1 VKTSRGSRWAAII
14 CLLVLSPVCAEYV
27 AAYDE
32 TTGDVTALLSG
43 LLFFI
48 PLYGCPALVIREVA
62 RRTGMTWDGMTSLA
76 AALGI
81 VQAGLID
88 QSLFRLSYR
97 GIPDWASWATPTYV
111 EPMGFSVYLA
121 LIFVMGHVIGSF
133 CAPIAITESL
143 VPGQRSESWLGP
155 VGLGIATGLY
165 LTAAGLILNDHL
177 VSESAA
183 ISLTQTVVTSLIVVG
198 LVVLAA
204 TVGRRRR
211 ETLTRWCSPALLLFV
226 VVGAVGVGKEKLP
239 PTWPGVAVHIALLAT
254 VALAA
259 LWFSRS
265 SSWTRLHELAIAA
278 GFVTGLAVTGFT
290 SEPLFG
296 GVTTLEKYGHNTV
309 LAVAIATL
317 VIVGARRSQ
326 KAVES
331 VPQSS

>member
-1 VKTSRGSRWAAII
+1 MSRGSRWAAII

-62 RRTGMTWDGMTSLA
+62 RRTGMTWVGMISLA
-76 AALGI
+76 TALGI

-97 GIPDWASWATPTYV
+97 GIPDWARWATPTYV

-143 VPGQRSESWLGP
+143 VPGQRSEAWLGP

-183 ISLTQTVVTSLIVVG
+183 ISLTQTLVTSLIVVG

-204 TVGRRRR
+204 TVGRRRG
-211 ETLTRWCSPALLLFV
+211 ETLDRWCPPALLLFAV
-226 VVGAVGVGKEKLP
+226 VAVVGVGKENLP
-239 PTWPGVAVHIALLAT
+239 PTWPGVAVHAALLVA

-265 SSWTRLHELAIAA
+265 TSWTRLHELAIAA
-278 GFVTGLAVTGFT
+278 GFVAGLAVTGFT

-309 LAVAIATL
+309 LAAGLAAL
-317 VIVGARRSQ
+317 VIVGARRTQ
-326 KAVES
+326 GAVDS
-331 VPQSS
+331 VPQSA

>member
-1 VKTSRGSRWAAII
+1 MSRGSRWAAII

-62 RRTGMTWDGMTSLA
+62 RRTGMTWVGMISLA
-76 AALGI
+76 TALGI

-143 VPGQRSESWLGP
+143 VPGQRSEAWLGP

-183 ISLTQTVVTSLIVVG
+183 ISLTQTLVTSLIVVG

-204 TVGRRRR
+204 TVGRRRG
-211 ETLTRWCSPALLLFV
+211 ETLDRWCPPALLLFAV
-226 VVGAVGVGKEKLP
+226 VAAVGVGKENLP
-239 PTWPGVAVHIALLAT
+239 PTWPGVAVHAALLVA

-265 SSWTRLHELAIAA
+265 TSWTRLHELAIAA
-278 GFVTGLAVTGFT
+278 GFVAGLAVTGFT

-309 LAVAIATL
+309 LAAGLAAL
-317 VIVGARRSQ
+317 VVVGARRTQ
-326 KAVES
+326 GAVDS
-331 VPQSS
+331 VPQSA

>member
-1 VKTSRGSRWAAII
+1 
-14 CLLVLSPVCAEYV
+14 VLSPVCAEYV

-48 PLYGCPALVIREVA
+48 PLYGCPALLIREVA
-62 RRTGMTWDGMTSLA
+62 RRTDMTWVGLVSLA
-76 AALGI
+76 TALGI

-97 GIPDWASWATPTYV
+97 GIPDWASWATPTYI
-111 EPMGFSVYLA
+111 ESMGFSAYLA

-133 CAPIAITESL
+133 CAPIAVTESL
-143 VPGQRSESWLGP
+143 VPEHRSERWLGP
-155 VGLGIATGLY
+155 VGLGVATGLY

-183 ISLTQTVVTSLIVVG
+183 ISLTQTIVTSLIVVG
-198 LVVLAA
+198 LVVFAA
-204 TVGRRRR
+204 TVGRMRR
-211 ETLTRWCSPALLLFV
+211 ETLARWCPPALLLFV
-226 VVGAVGVGKEKLP
+226 VVGAVGVAKEQLP
-239 PTWPGVAVHIALLAT
+239 LTWPGVAIHAALL
-254 VALAA
+254 VAVGLAA
-259 LWFSRS
+259 LWFARS
-265 SSWTRLHELAIAA
+265 TSWTRLHELAIAA
-278 GFVTGLAVTGFT
+278 GFLTGLAVTGFT

-309 LAVAIATL
+309 LAAAIAVL
-317 VIVGARRSQ
+317 VLVGVRRSQ
-326 KAVES
+326 SAVES